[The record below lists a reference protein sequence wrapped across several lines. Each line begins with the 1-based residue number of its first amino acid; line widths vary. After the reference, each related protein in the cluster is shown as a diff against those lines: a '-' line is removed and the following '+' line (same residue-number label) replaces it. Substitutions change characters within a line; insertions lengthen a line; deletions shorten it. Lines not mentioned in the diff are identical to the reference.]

1 MKNFTEKVGRFTE
14 IAGTIIFNVLA
25 VYILWQVFC
34 R

>member
-1 MKNFTEKVGRFTE
+1 MKKITEQIGRITE

>member
-1 MKNFTEKVGRFTE
+1 MKKFTEKIGRITE